1 MQRFDVQESS
11 SSCLIFLFYSLIKA
25 DAKSK
30 NLMLNKNG
38 CSRNEVLKYKDQGV
52 AHSLYPI
59 VCLGIL
65 QKEKGVKKDFL
76 F

>member
-1 MQRFDVQESS
+1 
-11 SSCLIFLFYSLIKA
+11 
-25 DAKSK
+25 
-30 NLMLNKNG
+30 MLNKNG